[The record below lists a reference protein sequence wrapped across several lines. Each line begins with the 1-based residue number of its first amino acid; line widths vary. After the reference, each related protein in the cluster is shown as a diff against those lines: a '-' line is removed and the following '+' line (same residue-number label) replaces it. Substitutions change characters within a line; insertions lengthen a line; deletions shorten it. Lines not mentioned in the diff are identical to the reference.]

1 MSPRSIGLSSQLDEY
16 IVAHTTNP
24 DEVQADLI
32 ERTIRLGPV
41 AGMQISPPQGE
52 LLTMLTQLV
61 NPELAVEIGT
71 FTGYSAL
78 AIARGLG
85 PNSRL
90 ICCDVS
96 EEWTTIAREAW
107 AAAEVDDRI
116 DLRIGPGLETLAAL
130 PTDQPIDLAFV
141 DADKAEYV
149 DYYDALVERLSLR
162 GVIAVDNTLWNG
174 AVADPDDTRDST
186 DAIRRFNAHVAAD
199 TRTRQVIV
207 PIGDGL
213 TLIRRS

>member
-1 MSPRSIGLSSQLDEY
+1 MSPRSIGLSSQLNDY
-16 IVAHTTNP
+16 VLAHTTSP
-24 DEVQADLI
+24 DEIQADLI
-32 ERTIRLGPV
+32 ERTVRLGRV

-61 NPELAVEIGT
+61 DPEVAVEIGT

-85 PNSRL
+85 PNGRL

-96 EEWTTIAREAW
+96 EEWTAIAREAW
-107 AAAEVDDRI
+107 AAAGVDGQI
-116 DLRIGPGLETLAAL
+116 DLRIGPGLETLRAL
-130 PTDQPIDLAFV
+130 PTDQGIDLAFV

-149 DYYDALVERLSLR
+149 DYYDALLERLTPR
-162 GVIAVDNTLWNG
+162 GVIAVDNTLWSG
-174 AVADPDDTRDST
+174 RVADPDDDSERT
-186 DAIRRFNAHVAAD
+186 EEIRRFNAHVAAD
-199 TRTRQVIV
+199 DRTRQVLV